1 MKIGIGLP
9 ATIPGTEGKRI
20 LDWAKKADSGPFSTL
35 GILDRLVFPNYEALI
50 TLAAVAGVTQ
60 RIRLM
65 TTVLLAPLRNTAILA
80 KQAASLD
87 AFSGGRLT
95 LGLGIGAREDDYLA
109 ASVSFRSRG
118 KRLEEQLS
126 TMKHIWSGEPLS
138 DRIGPIGPASARS
151 GGPEILIGGYSPAA
165 IQRVGHWGDGFIAG
179 GRDPIGTRQFFS
191 LAEESWHA
199 AGRPG
204 RPLLVGCFYYA
215 LGPDAKERAG
225 AYLRRYYS
233 LLGPMVETMINNVPI
248 TIETIR
254 ERIHAYADI
263 GSDEVILWPCTT
275 DLEQLDQLAELVD
288 QTLSRT

>member
-1 MKIGIGLP
+1 MKIGVGLP

-60 RIRLM
+60 RVRMM
-65 TTVLLAPLRNTAILA
+65 TTVLLAPLRNTVLLA

-87 AFSGGRLT
+87 ALSGGRLT
-95 LGLGIGAREDDYLA
+95 LGLGIGGREDDYLA
-109 ASVSFRSRG
+109 ASVSFRTRG
-118 KRLEEQLS
+118 KRFEEQLA
-126 TMKHIWSGEPLS
+126 TMQHIWSGQPLS
-138 DRIGPIGPASARS
+138 DHIGPIGPTPVRA

-179 GRDPIGTRQFFS
+179 GRDPKGTRQFFN
-191 LAEESWHA
+191 LAEESWNA

-204 RPLLVGCFYYA
+204 KPRLVGCFYYA
-215 LGPDAKERAG
+215 LGPDARERAG
-225 AYLRRYYS
+225 TYLRRYYAF
-233 LLGPMVETMINNVPI
+233 LGPMVETMINNLPI
-248 TIETIR
+248 TIETIK
-254 ERIHAYADI
+254 ERIQAYADI
-263 GSDEVILWPCTT
+263 GADEVILWPCTP

-288 QTLSRT
+288 QTLSRS

>member
-60 RIRLM
+60 RVRLM
-65 TTVLLAPLRNTAILA
+65 TTVLLAPLRNTALLA

-87 AFSGGRLT
+87 ALSGGRLS
-95 LGLGIGAREDDYLA
+95 LGLGIGGREYDYLA
-109 ASVSFRSRG
+109 ASVSFRTRG
-118 KRLEEQLS
+118 KRFEEQLA
-126 TMKHIWSGEPLS
+126 TMQHIWSGQPLS
-138 DRIGPIGPASARS
+138 DHIGPIGPTPVRA

-179 GRDPIGTRQFFS
+179 GRDPKGTRQFFN
-191 LAEESWHA
+191 LAEESWNA

-204 RPLLVGCFYYA
+204 KPRLVGCFYYA
-215 LGPDAKERAG
+215 LGPDARERAG
-225 AYLRRYYS
+225 TYLRRYYAF
-233 LLGPMVETMINNVPI
+233 LGPMVETMINNLPI
-248 TIETIR
+248 TIEAIE
-254 ERIHAYADI
+254 ERIQAYADI
-263 GSDEVILWPCTT
+263 GADEVILWPCTP